1 MLVHVEHVL
10 AAMQPLLTQLL
21 NLPGM
26 DVEDYQDR
34 GQEMILEV
42 EGRRAY
48 ASCPRCRQES
58 QNLHQNH
65 RHQVR
70 DLSISQRQIFLNLN
84 RRQFKCR
91 PCGKPFS
98 EEFDFISKRREYT
111 DRFAEMIVQQVR
123 HSDMHNVG
131 VNHGLTDEAVA
142 SMVHYI
148 AKKNARGREWA
159 SAVRHG

>member
-34 GQEMILEV
+34 GHEMILKV

-70 DLSISQRQIFLNLN
+70 DLSISQRQVFLNLN

-91 PCGKPFS
+91 
-98 EEFDFISKRREYT
+98 
-111 DRFAEMIVQQVR
+111 
-123 HSDMHNVG
+123 
-131 VNHGLTDEAVA
+131 LTGNPLV
-142 SMVHYI
+142 
-148 AKKNARGREWA
+148 KNLTLSA
-159 SAVRHG
+159 SAENIPTDLQR

>member
-1 MLVHVEHVL
+1 
-10 AAMQPLLTQLL
+10 MQPLLTQLL
-21 NLPGM
+21 NLPGI

-34 GQEMILEV
+34 GHELILEV
-42 EGRRAY
+42 EAGSVC
-48 ASCPRCRQES
+48 ASCPRCGQES
-58 QNLHQNH
+58 QHLHQNH
-65 RHQVR
+65 RYRVR
-70 DLSISQRQIFLNLN
+70 DLSISQRRVFLNLN

-123 HSDMHNVG
+123 HSDLHNVG
-131 VNHGLTDEAVA
+131 VNHELTDEAVA

-159 SAVRHG
+159 TTVRHG

>member
-1 MLVHVEHVL
+1 
-10 AAMQPLLTQLL
+10 MQPLLTQLL

-34 GQEMILEV
+34 GHELILEV
-42 EGRRAY
+42 EAGNAC
-48 ASCPRCRQES
+48 ATCPLCGQES
-58 QNLHQNH
+58 PHLHQNH
-65 RHQVR
+65 RHRVR
-70 DLSISQRQIFLNLN
+70 DLSLSQHRVFLNLN

-131 VNHGLTDEAVA
+131 VNRGLTDEAVA

-159 SAVRHG
+159 QAVGYG